1 MTKSLIL
8 VPAPE
13 YPEAWGWA
21 YDATAAALV
30 AAGAEIE
37 TRPWTAPG
45 DIAGFD
51 LVLPLLVW
59 GYNRRY
65 AEWLALL
72 DRMEAERWPVLNPP
86 AVLRWNSDKIYL
98 NELEAAGVPT
108 VATRVAEALG
118 DDDLAAARAA
128 FGCDTLVIKPPVSA
142 AADGTFKLAPGEPIA
157 DSVRAQR
164 MLIQPWLSAV
174 AVDGEYSLIFFA
186 GAYSHAVVKRPKPGD
201 FRVQPHLGGSEV
213 KCPPPPGSEAL
224 ARAALAAAP
233 AVPAYARV
241 DMLADDAG
249 TLRIIE
255 LELIEPSL
263 WIEHAPDQGAAFAA
277 AVRAAIGA

>member
-1 MTKSLIL
+1 MTRFLIL

-13 YPEAWGWA
+13 YPEAWGWS

-37 TRPWTAPG
+37 TRPWTEHG
-45 DIAGFD
+45 GITQFD

-72 DRMEAERWPVLNPP
+72 DRMEAERWPVINPP

-118 DDDLAAARAA
+118 EGDLAAARAA
-128 FGCDTLVIKPPVSA
+128 FGCDILVIKPPVSA
-142 AADGTFKLAPGEPIA
+142 AADGTFKLAPGEAIP
-157 DSVRAQR
+157 DSVRGQR
-164 MLIQPWLSAV
+164 MLIQPWLAAV
-174 AVDGEYSLIFFA
+174 ASDGEYSLIFFA
-186 GAYSHAVVKRPKPGD
+186 GAYSHAVVKRPRPGD

-213 KCPPPPGSEAL
+213 KCLPPPGSKEL

-241 DMLADDAG
+241 DMLADDSGA
-249 TLRIIE
+249 LRIIE

-277 AVRAAIGA
+277 AIMAAVGA